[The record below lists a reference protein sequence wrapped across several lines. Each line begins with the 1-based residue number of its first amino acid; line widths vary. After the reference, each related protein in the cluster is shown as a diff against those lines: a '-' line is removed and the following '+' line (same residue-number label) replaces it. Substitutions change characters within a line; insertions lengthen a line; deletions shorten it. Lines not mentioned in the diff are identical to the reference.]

1 MSDRE
6 KLAVRLEPETRER
19 LERGYTMDGSSSRR
33 EFIEKAIRFYMDYL
47 EMNDGSA
54 LLPKEIASAIDGR
67 LGMFEDRMA
76 SLLYKQ
82 SVEVDMT
89 NGIIATAYEIGED
102 ALRRMRAQSIRNV
115 KETNGR
121 ISFEQRMRDA
131 GNE

>member
-19 LERGYTMDGSSSRR
+19 LERYYTMDGSSSRR

-76 SLLYKQ
+76 SLMYKQ
-82 SVEVDMT
+82 SVEIDMT
-89 NGIIATAYEIGED
+89 NGIIATAYDNGED
-102 ALRRMRAQSIRNV
+102 ALRRMRAQSVRNV

>member
-19 LERGYTMDGSSSRR
+19 LERCYAMDGSSSRR

-47 EMNDGSA
+47 EMNDGNA

-82 SVEVDMT
+82 SVEIDMT
-89 NGIIATAYEIGED
+89 NGIIATAYDIGED
-102 ALRRMRAQSIRNV
+102 ALRRMRAQSVRNV

-131 GNE
+131 GDE

>member
-19 LERGYTMDGSSSRR
+19 LERCYTMDGSLSRR

-47 EMNDGSA
+47 EVNDGSA

-67 LGMFEDRMA
+67 LGLFEDRMA

-82 SVEVDMT
+82 SVEIDMT
-89 NGIIATAYEIGED
+89 NGIIATAYDIGED
-102 ALRRMRAQSIRNV
+102 ALRRMRTQSVRNV

-131 GNE
+131 GVE

>member
-1 MSDRE
+1 
-6 KLAVRLEPETRER
+6 
-19 LERGYTMDGSSSRR
+19 
-33 EFIEKAIRFYMDYL
+33 
-47 EMNDGSA
+47 
-54 LLPKEIASAIDGR
+54 
-67 LGMFEDRMA
+67 MA

-82 SVEVDMT
+82 SVEIDMT
-89 NGIIATAYEIGED
+89 NGIIATAYEISED

>member
-1 MSDRE
+1 MRDRE
-6 KLAVRLEPETRER
+6 KLAVRLEQETRVR
-19 LERGYTMDGSSSRR
+19 LERCYTMDGRSSRR
-33 EFIEKAIRFYMDYL
+33 EFIEKAIQFYMDYL

-67 LGMFEDRMA
+67 LGLFEDRMA

-82 SVEVDMT
+82 SVEIDMT
-89 NGIIATAYEIGED
+89 NEIIATAYDIGED
-102 ALRRMRAQSIRNV
+102 ALRRMRTQSVRNV

-131 GNE
+131 GDE

>member
-6 KLAVRLEPETRER
+6 KLAVRLEQETRER
-19 LERGYTMDGSSSRR
+19 LERCYTMDGSSSRR

-47 EMNDGSA
+47 EMNNGST

-82 SVEVDMT
+82 SVEIDMT
-89 NGIIATAYEIGED
+89 NGIIATAYDIGED

-131 GNE
+131 GDE

>member
-19 LERGYTMDGSSSRR
+19 LERYYTMDGSSSRR

-76 SLLYKQ
+76 SLMYKQ
-82 SVEVDMT
+82 SVEIDMT
-89 NGIIATAYEIGED
+89 NGIIATAYDIGED
-102 ALRRMRAQSIRNV
+102 ALRRMRAQSVRNV